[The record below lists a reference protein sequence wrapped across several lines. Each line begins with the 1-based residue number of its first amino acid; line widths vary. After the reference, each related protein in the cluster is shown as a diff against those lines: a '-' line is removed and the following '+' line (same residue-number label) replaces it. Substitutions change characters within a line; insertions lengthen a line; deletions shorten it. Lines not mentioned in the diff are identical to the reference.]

1 MQCVTGRRDAARG
14 LPRLGPRR
22 LVRVHVV
29 RTRSGQRGPL
39 PSNFTMTLNH
49 TLTTPALIARG
60 AARYGTHIAI
70 ETAEGNLSYAQLDA
84 ARIEAARALMS
95 CDINAGDRVAI
106 WAPNVAA
113 WIVAALAVHSVGAA
127 LVPVNTRMKGMEAG
141 AILEDSGARLL
152 FCCGSFLGDSYP
164 AMLAAH
170 RPASL
175 ERVVVFDSA
184 PAETGNVSNIG
195 CCPGRD
201 ETWAAFL
208 LRAAAT
214 SLDAFRARESA
225 VLPDT
230 LMDIMFTS
238 GTTGRPKGVMTT
250 HGQNLRAVHDWAAI
264 ATLHEDDRYLIVNPF
279 FHAFGYKA
287 GWLAALASGATIL
300 PHLVFNPQQVLERV
314 VQERVSVLPGPPT
327 LYHALLD
334 TPNLSARDLSSL
346 RVAVTGAAA
355 IAPSLVERMRGKLGF
370 DIVLTGYG
378 LTESCGF
385 AALCRA
391 GDDAQTVACTSGRAM
406 PGVEIRI
413 ADSQGAAVAT
423 GVTGE
428 VLIRGYNVMLGYF
441 NQPEPACETVDAE
454 GWLHTGDL
462 GVLDEKGYLRITDRI
477 KDMFIVGGFNCYP
490 AEIERLFSAH
500 PAVAQIAVV
509 GVPDERL
516 GEVGH
521 AYVVVRS
528 GMQAGAAELSEW
540 ARRNMANYKVPR
552 HLTFVAQLPTSAAGK
567 VLKYRLREPVAT
579 VSSSAAS

>member
-1 MQCVTGRRDAARG
+1 
-14 LPRLGPRR
+14 
-22 LVRVHVV
+22 
-29 RTRSGQRGPL
+29 
-39 PSNFTMTLNH
+39 MTLNH
-49 TLTTPALIARG
+49 PLTTPALIACG

-70 ETAEGNLSYAQLDA
+70 ETAEGNLSYAQLDT

-95 CDINAGDRVAI
+95 CDIKAGDRVAI

-113 WIVAALAVHSVGAA
+113 WIVAALAVHSAGAA

-175 ERVVVFDSA
+175 ERVVVFDAA
-184 PAETGNVSNIG
+184 PAVTDEVSHLDLNAS
-195 CCPGRD
+195 CD

-225 VLPDT
+225 VQPDT
-230 LMDIMFTS
+230 LMDIMFTL

-250 HGQNLRAVHDWAAI
+250 HGQNLRAAHDWAAI
-264 ATLHEDDRYLIVNPF
+264 ATLRDDDRYLIVNPF

-287 GWLAALASGATIL
+287 GWLAALAGGATIL
-300 PHLVFNPQQVLERV
+300 PHLVFNPQQVLERIV
-314 VQERVSVLPGPPT
+314 HERVSVLPGPPT

-355 IAPSLVERMRGKLGF
+355 IAPSLVERMRAQLGF
-370 DIVLTGYG
+370 DVVLTGYG

-385 AALCRA
+385 ATLCRA
-391 GDDAQTVACTSGRAM
+391 GDDAQTVAGTSGRAM

-413 ADSQGAAVAT
+413 ADSQGSAVAT

-428 VLIRGYNVMLGYF
+428 VLIRGYNVMQGYF
-441 NQPEPACETVDAE
+441 RQPDTACDTVDAE

-462 GVLDEKGYLRITDRI
+462 GVLDENGYLRITDRI

-521 AYVVVRS
+521 AYVVLRS
-528 GMQAGAAELSEW
+528 GTQAGAAELSEW

-567 VLKYRLREPVAT
+567 VLKYRLREAITT
-579 VSSSAAS
+579 VSSSAA